1 MEILIHCPL
10 LWFLSN
16 VLRIY
21 VVILGFLFFRKK
33 CHFISG
39 FTETQINFNFIMRK
53 NNLIVF
59 LVPLCSFKKIKIL
72 KEKKKKMTKDNTAC
86 YVVFLV
92 KSQAV
97 AVVNNLQ
104 SSSTPQKKW
113 KYILLAINHWHLF
126 SLIFLE
132 TQLHV
137 P

>member
-1 MEILIHCPL
+1 
-10 LWFLSN
+10 
-16 VLRIY
+16 
-21 VVILGFLFFRKK
+21 
-33 CHFISG
+33 
-39 FTETQINFNFIMRK
+39 MRK

-104 SSSTPQKKW
+104 SSSTPQK
-113 KYILLAINHWHLF
+113 NEN
-126 SLIFLE
+126 IFY
-132 TQLHV
+132 
-137 P
+137 

>member
-1 MEILIHCPL
+1 MRKSMASMSIYFQCFFIFKCYEWKY
-10 LWFLSN
+10 WFTALYCDFYQMYLEYTSSF
-16 VLRIY
+16 
-21 VVILGFLFFRKK
+21 LGFFSSEK

-39 FTETQINFNFIMRK
+39 FTETQINFNFIRRK

-86 YVVFLV
+86 YVFFLV

-104 SSSTPQKKW
+104 SSSTPQK
-113 KYILLAINHWHLF
+113 NEN
-126 SLIFLE
+126 IFY
-132 TQLHV
+132 
-137 P
+137 

>member
-1 MEILIHCPL
+1 MLWMEKLIHCPL

-86 YVVFLV
+86 SRR
-92 KSQAV
+92 SQQFAK
-97 AVVNNLQ
+97 Q
-104 SSSTPQKKW
+104 FHPPKKW
-113 KYILLAINHWHLF
+113 KYIFLAINHWHLF